1 MNVSNSV
8 KISNIMQKSAN
19 LFNFSKIKSENIFR
33 TSDCNS
39 FNYNFS
45 YHELK
50 NTGFKKISN
59 QKKKISKNYIK
70 KVDMNI
76 PSNKKLKEE
85 KFRRDFF
92 IDYEN
97 SFANFCG
104 INEKMFQ
111 EIYEKND
118 YIPTLN
124 QMGDIKIDISNI
136 IKNINK
142 FSHSKKLRIRRLL
155 GNPNKKIKIKIKDI
169 FEESSSNNK
178 SKKIF
183 EILKVKKNNNDK
195 KYNDGT
201 KSIES
206 NSTNSLESVINKDNN
221 QKDKTF
227 LNIKRKMKHI
237 SIDEDNRNSINDL
250 FSPKNQKFN
259 DYLLEDLVDEFLTLS
274 DNNSSY
280 PNFDNNEYGLILSSY
295 NNKNNFSNFSSQ
307 EFQNPDN
314 KAEEIN
320 NCDISPYK
328 SILSPVYFNHDKVNS
343 KVSGNFSICSP
354 YNIDIFNQIF
364 NFNNNYIINDDD
376 EKHKMEIFGINDNN
390 EIKAIN

>member
-1 MNVSNSV
+1 MNVPNSV
-8 KISNIMQKSAN
+8 KISNTMQKSVN
-19 LFNFSKIKSENIFR
+19 LFNFSKIKSKNIFR

-45 YHELK
+45 NHELK
-50 NTGFKKISN
+50 NTGFKKIYN
-59 QKKKISKNYIK
+59 QKKKIFKNYIK

-92 IDYEN
+92 IDYKN

-104 INEKMFQ
+104 INKKMFQ

-142 FSHSKKLRIRRLL
+142 FSHSKKLRIRRLI
-155 GNPNKKIKIKIKDI
+155 GNPNKKILIKIKDI

-183 EILKVKKNNNDK
+183 EILKVKQNNNDK

-201 KSIES
+201 KSTES

-237 SIDEDNRNSINDL
+237 SIDEDNRDSGNDL
-250 FSPKNQKFN
+250 FSPKNQNFN
-259 DYLLEDLVDEFLTLS
+259 DYLLEYLDNEFLTLS
-274 DNNSSY
+274 DNNSIY
-280 PNFDNNEYGLILSSY
+280 PNFDNNEYCPIFSSY

-307 EFQNPDN
+307 EIKNPDN
-314 KAEEIN
+314 EAEEIN
-320 NCDISPYK
+320 NCNISPYK
-328 SILSPVYFNHDKVNS
+328 SILSPVYFNHDKVDS
-343 KVSGNFSICSP
+343 KISENFSICSP

-364 NFNNNYIINDDD
+364 NFNNNYINNDDNK
-376 EKHKMEIFGINDNN
+376 KHNMENF
-390 EIKAIN
+390 

>member
-8 KISNIMQKSAN
+8 KISNTMQKSAN

-45 YHELK
+45 NHELK

-124 QMGDIKIDISNI
+124 QMSDIKIDISNI

-155 GNPNKKIKIKIKDI
+155 GNPNQKIKIKIKDV

-206 NSTNSLESVINKDNN
+206 NSTNSLESVINKDN
-221 QKDKTF
+221 QKEKNF

-307 EFQNPDN
+307 EIQNPDN

>member
-8 KISNIMQKSAN
+8 KISNTMQKSAN
-19 LFNFSKIKSENIFR
+19 LFNFSKIKSENKFR

-45 YHELK
+45 NHELK

-76 PSNKKLKEE
+76 PSSKKLKEE

-118 YIPTLN
+118 HIPTLN

-136 IKNINK
+136 IKNIIK

-155 GNPNKKIKIKIKDI
+155 GNPNKKFKIKIKDI

-195 KYNDGT
+195 KYNDCT

-314 KAEEIN
+314 KAEAIN

-376 EKHKMEIFGINDNN
+376 EKHKMEIFGVNNNN